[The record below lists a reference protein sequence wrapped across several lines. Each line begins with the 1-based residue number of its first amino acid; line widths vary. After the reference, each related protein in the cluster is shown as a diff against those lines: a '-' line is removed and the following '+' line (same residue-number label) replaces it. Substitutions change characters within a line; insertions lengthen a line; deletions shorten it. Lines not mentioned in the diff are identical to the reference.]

1 MSDFVWSYVVV
12 PVAII
17 SMVILFI
24 FMYDSKMKEGDF
36 GEWLF
41 MRGIPYIA
49 ILTFII
55 YLGSVLL
62 DLVSVS

>member
-1 MSDFVWSYVVV
+1 MSDLVWSYVVI

-17 SMVILFI
+17 SMVLIFI
-24 FMYDSKMKEGDF
+24 SHSLDSDF